1 VSQHLNRPVPT
12 EPLQG
17 FPPSF
22 VNLILS
28 MMEKNPDKRPQSA
41 TELGEKI
48 RNCTGELGGTEIDTS
63 RSGVI
68 SAISQDDKMPTV
80 VSTPFATGAVAIGS
94 VFLGK
99 YRVDQTL
106 PNKDNVA
113 GKCYGGVDLERQRDV
128 SLLVLSRKYLADV
141 ERFTTLE
148 KAVNQVREFPCK
160 GLRQI
165 IALETA
171 GNQIVLVE
179 EFLSAPSLREIL
191 RARKVL
197 SPAEV
202 VQALRALALVADH
215 AREKQL
221 EYVDFTLGGIQL
233 SDSPQVKNT
242 SDVEE
247 LIRKPLTEWSKLT
260 PLVAPIDFAF
270 GCDSPPPS
278 AGTATV
284 AQSFLSLCRRKGSYI
299 RQLSLL
305 VYRLL
310 GGRRSTLE
318 IRGCYIP
325 LAALS
330 EEGNH
335 VLDCG
340 LKDEFETVSD
350 FADALAM
357 CPTDRFVDDFVCP
370 VPAPSAHAP

>member
-1 VSQHLNRPVPT
+1 
-12 EPLQG
+12 
-17 FPPSF
+17 
-22 VNLILS
+22 
-28 MMEKNPDKRPQSA
+28 
-41 TELGEKI
+41 
-48 RNCTGELGGTEIDTS
+48 
-63 RSGVI
+63 
-68 SAISQDDKMPTV
+68 
-80 VSTPFATGAVAIGS
+80 
-94 VFLGK
+94 
-99 YRVDQTL
+99 
-106 PNKDNVA
+106 
-113 GKCYGGVDLERQRDV
+113 
-128 SLLVLSRKYLADV
+128 
-141 ERFTTLE
+141 
-148 KAVNQVREFPCK
+148 
-160 GLRQI
+160 
-165 IALETA
+165 
-171 GNQIVLVE
+171 VE

-242 SDVEE
+242 SDIEE

-278 AGTATV
+278 ADTATV

-325 LAALS
+325 LATLS
-330 EEGNH
+330 DEGNH
-335 VLDCG
+335 VLKRG
-340 LKDEFETVSD
+340 LIDTASELADE
-350 FADALAM
+350 LAK
-357 CPTDRFVDDFVCP
+357 CLDDFVCP
-370 VPAPSAHAP
+370 VPVPSAVAH